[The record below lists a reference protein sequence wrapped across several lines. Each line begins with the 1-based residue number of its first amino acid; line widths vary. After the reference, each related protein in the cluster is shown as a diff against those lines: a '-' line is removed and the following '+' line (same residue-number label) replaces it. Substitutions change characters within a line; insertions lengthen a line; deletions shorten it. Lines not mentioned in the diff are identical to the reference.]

1 VILGAAVKNF
11 VVALLAI
18 AGLTVGLSQ
27 LASAADLPVKARQ
40 PARQQPAQQAPA
52 STNWSGTQIGGN
64 GGGSVANNAFVE
76 PGSVACW
83 PGSVFGTSCTET
95 PFSFSGQGK
104 SFVGGGFV
112 GYNVQMANTVVG
124 VEGDALW
131 KKATT
136 SSSQQSTALGLG
148 PCDPCLRSDAF
159 TGSISQGFEASI
171 RARGG
176 FLVTPSTLIYGTA
189 GISFGQV
196 SGSFTYQGIL
206 NFPAGSMATASGSWS
221 DFRVGPTA
229 GAGVETAIGPGL
241 KLRLE
246 YRYTSYGSYSKDIPL
261 TTVCGPPGG
270 CVFPSANSHIN
281 VPNVY
286 NQKLMVGI
294 GYNLGG

>member
-1 VILGAAVKNF
+1 MKRIAI
-11 VVALLAI
+11 ALLAVT
-18 AGLTVGLSQ
+18 GVSMGLSQ

-83 PGSVFGTSCTET
+83 PGSVFGTTCTET

-136 SSSQQSTALGLG
+136 SSSQQSTALG
-148 PCDPCLRSDAF
+148 PTFCDPPCSRLDSF

-206 NFPAGSMATASGSWS
+206 NVPPGSMATASGSWS
-221 DFRVGPTA
+221 DFRIGPTA

-261 TTVCGPPGG
+261 NTVCTGGG

-294 GYNLGG
+294 GYNLRG